1 MRSLRHG
8 VSLAA
13 VVGLAVAAACTNK
26 NNGANTDAG
35 VHFPDVDA
43 SFDASG
49 ATDTGVVTAEA
60 GPGEAGIQD
69 APADATSY
77 PPSAGSSGAF
87 GVVTVNGK
95 QKLYL
100 PSNTQTTAGNATI
113 AAVDVGVV
121 GSGISGAPA
130 LVHSIDLGTTNV
142 ATCTGGL
149 STMIV
154 AASTASNDVWFIN
167 PATDVVVN
175 HINLPSTYG
184 QSQFSSGGGY
194 VTGIA
199 ADAALDIAI
208 LAVWNGYAI
217 VDLGTQTIT
226 KVIQAPPG
234 ENFGYDSLHHFIY
247 APFYDCASSVANGM
261 APASCNTP
269 MVPEGGGVMASGL
282 SVIDLSDDSVYTY
295 EDYGAMD
302 PTIPVG
308 SEPDSAG
315 VDPTTQIVI
324 VPAENENYENFI
336 DFSKATFDK
345 STLTVTAP
353 HVLLTNGGFED
364 EGVAIEPTTHIAFW
378 EGEGSTDVAAANS
391 VLAMSGDQGYVDGT
405 MPGLPG
411 GGGFGN
417 LGDPHGIAVSTSI
430 INGKPVGFVVD
441 SGLQWVA
448 RIDLTG
454 LQALEMGEAGITPTA
469 GQMNAVVTYLDSTTS
484 ESGADQ

>member
-1 MRSLRHG
+1 MRSLRRG
-8 VSLAA
+8 ASLAA
-13 VVGLAVAAACTNK
+13 VVGLAAAAACTNK
-26 NNGANTDAG
+26 NNPADNDAG

-49 ATDTGVVTAEA
+49 AIDTGVVASEA
-60 GPGEAGIQD
+60 GPGEAGVED

-95 QKLYL
+95 QKLYM
-100 PSNTQTTAGNATI
+100 PSNTMSTAGNATI
-113 AAVDVGVV
+113 AAVDVGLV
-121 GSGISGAPA
+121 GSGVTGAPA
-130 LVHSIDLGTTNV
+130 LVHGIDLGTTNV

-154 AASTASNDVWFIN
+154 AASTSSNDVWFIN
-167 PATDVVVN
+167 PSTDVVVK

-184 QSQFSSGGGY
+184 QSSFSSGGGY

-199 ADAALDIAI
+199 ADPALNIAI
-208 LAVWNGYAI
+208 LSVWNGYAI

-226 KVIQAPPG
+226 KVVQAPPG

-261 APASCNTP
+261 APAACNTP
-269 MVPEGGGVMASGL
+269 MVPEGGGVMAAGL
-282 SVIDLSDDSVYTY
+282 SVIDLSDDSVYTF
-295 EDYGAMD
+295 EDTAAMD

-308 SEPDSAG
+308 GEPDSAG
-315 VDPTTQIVI
+315 VDPTTQIVV
-324 VPAENENYENFI
+324 VPAENEGYENFI
-336 DFSKATFDK
+336 DFSKAVFDK
-345 STLTVTAP
+345 ATKTVTAP
-353 HVLLTNGGFED
+353 HVIFNNNGFED
-364 EGVAIEPTTHIAFW
+364 EGVAIEPTTHIAFF
-378 EGEGSTDVAAANS
+378 EGEGSTDVAALNS
-391 VLAMSGDQGYVDGT
+391 VQAMAGDPGYVDGT
-405 MPGLPG
+405 MPATPG
-411 GGGFGN
+411 GNGFGN

-448 RIDLTG
+448 RVDLTA
-454 LQALEMGEAGITPTA
+454 LQGLEMGEAGITPSA
-469 GQMNAVVTYLDSTTS
+469 AQMNAVVTYLDSTTS